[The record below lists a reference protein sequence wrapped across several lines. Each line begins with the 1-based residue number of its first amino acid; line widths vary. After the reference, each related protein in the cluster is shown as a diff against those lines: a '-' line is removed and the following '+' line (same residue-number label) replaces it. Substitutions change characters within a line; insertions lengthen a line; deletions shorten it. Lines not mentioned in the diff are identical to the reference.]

1 MINKNSKDPNSAFAL
16 NIPLDENMVGKLIKL
31 GAPALPLLVKDM
43 AADGRRMARKLRTFY
58 CGHRGHVTAAMS
70 ADLSSG
76 VPWCP
81 LVSAGVSAGVRR
93 CPQVQNVRSV
103 RRFCEK
109 NRGHLRPCP

>member
-1 MINKNSKDPNSAFAL
+1 M
-16 NIPLDENMVGKLIKL
+16 
-31 GAPALPLLVKDM
+31 LVKDM

-81 LVSAGVSAGVRR
+81 QVSAGVRR
-93 CPQVQNVRSV
+93 SKMSAVSADFVKKTGDICGHVLE
-103 RRFCEK
+103 C
-109 NRGHLRPCP
+109 RGSLHTLEVGNIANKTAP